1 MNSLKFIVLLLSLS
15 LTKSLN
21 YNENYGKDTVQRF
34 QNTIEHHKRLTNL
47 YRDNRNLRIEKD
59 TLCNKKFICVSHE
72 NKHLNDSIGYLN
84 DKLSYSE
91 ILNAQLNDS
100 VICKTQAFHNL
111 ETQFNKSQTT
121 IIDLEQ
127 FLESN
132 FTELQNKNEEI
143 VRKNEELQKL
153 NNLIID
159 KNTTVEQLETQSK
172 KTSIQLKENSEEIQS
187 LQFNVTKS
195 TAIIAGMNQEITNLK
210 NQVIADND
218 RIEKL
223 ESVIASYEA
232 ACEVEGCEKFKT
244 SNEVHLIT
252 VKGMGERIRVR
263 CDGKL
268 AGPGWTVIQRR
279 LNGTVDFYQKW
290 EEYKNGFGNLDSE
303 FFIGLEKLYHIT
315 KTEPHELYIYL
326 EDFDGDTRYARYDN
340 FAVGSE
346 REMYALIQ
354 LGENSGN
361 ITDEMQVNKYQKFST
376 NDRDNDNDPSMN
388 CAERFHGGWWYNKCG
403 LV

>member
-1 MNSLKFIVLLLSLS
+1 MNSLKFIVLLLSL
-15 LTKSLN
+15 N
-21 YNENYGKDTVQRF
+21 YKENYGKVPDTVQRF
-34 QNTIEHHKRLTNL
+34 QTTIENHKQLISL
-47 YRDNRNLRIEKD
+47 YRANRNLRIEKD
-59 TLCNKKFICVSHE
+59 TLCKEKFMCVSRE
-72 NKHLNDSIGYLN
+72 KKHLSESIGYLN
-84 DKLSYSE
+84 DKQSYLE
-91 ILNAQLNDS
+91 KLNAQLNYS

-121 IIDLEQ
+121 IIGLEQ
-127 FLESN
+127 LLESN
-132 FTELQNKNEEI
+132 FTELQIKNEEI
-143 VRKNEELQKL
+143 VRKNEELQTL
-153 NNLIID
+153 NNLISD
-159 KNTTVEQLETQSK
+159 KNTTVQQLETQLK
-172 KTSIQLKENSEEIQS
+172 ENSIQLKENSEEIQG
-187 LQFNVTKS
+187 LQLNVTKS
-195 TAIIAGMNQEITNLK
+195 TASIAEMIQDITNLK
-210 NQVIADND
+210 NQIIADND

-223 ESVIASYEA
+223 KSVITSYEA
-232 ACEVEGCEKFKT
+232 ACEVESCEKFTT

-263 CDGKL
+263 CDSKL

-346 REMYALIQ
+346 EEMYALIQ
-354 LGENSGN
+354 LGENSGD
-361 ITDEMQVNKYQKFST
+361 IFDEMQANKHMKFST
-376 NDRDNDNDPSMN
+376 YDRDNDNDPSTN
-388 CAERFHGGWWYNKCG
+388 CAERLQGGWWYNNCG